1 MNKREFIKKSAAG
14 SMALGTVMV
23 STSCANGEEKNS
35 EKRIIEGKKPLVVS
49 TWNNAEA
56 NQAAWEVLAA
66 GGTSLDAVETG
77 VKIPEANPNDR
88 SVGYGGRPDRDGNVT
103 LDSCIMNHDSS
114 CGGVAFLQNIKHP
127 VSVARMVM
135 EKTPHVLLV
144 GNGALKFAR
153 DNGFKEENLLTENSK
168 KDWENWLKNSEYK
181 PEINIENHDTIGMVA
196 LDQSG
201 KVAGACTT
209 SGAAY
214 KMQGRVGD
222 SPLIGAGLF
231 VDGDVGAATATGL
244 GEAVIKVAG
253 THLVV
258 EFMRQGLS
266 PEEACK
272 AAVERVIKKEP
283 NYKDLQVG
291 FLAINIHGEYGGYSI
306 HKGFTYAINHKD
318 VKTIEK
324 ATFAI

>member
-1 MNKREFIKKSAAG
+1 MNKREFIKRSAV
-14 SMALGTVMV
+14 SSLALGTVFV
-23 STSCANGEEKNS
+23 NNSCANGQDESTEKTI
-35 EKRIIEGKKPLVVS
+35 KGQKPLVIS
-49 TWNNAEA
+49 TWNNVEA
-56 NQAAWEVLAA
+56 NQVAWDVLAK
-66 GGTSLDAVETG
+66 GGSSLDAVEAG

-88 SVGYGGRPDRDGNVT
+88 SVGYGGNPDRDGNVT
-103 LDSCIMNHDSS
+103 LDSCIMNHDSN
-114 CGGVAFLQNIKHP
+114 CGSVAFVQNYKHP
-127 VSVARMVM
+127 ISIARLVM
-135 EKTPHVLLV
+135 EKTPHVMMV
-144 GNGALKFAR
+144 GKGAEKLAR
-153 DNGFKEENLLTENSK
+153 DNGFIAENLLTEKSK
-168 KDWENWLKNSEYK
+168 EAWEKWLEKGEYM
-181 PEINIENHDTIGMVA
+181 PEINVENHDTIGMVA

-201 KVAGACTT
+201 KLAGACTT

-222 SPLIGAGLF
+222 SPIIGAGLF

-291 FLAINIHGEYGGYSI
+291 FCAINIHGEYGGYSI
-306 HKGFTYAINHKD
+306 HKGFSFALNYAD
-318 VKTIEK
+318 EKTIIK
-324 ATFAI
+324 ASHAI